1 MLFNYAN
8 VFLFIILGLLMT
20 LVLISVSRLLAP
32 RKTDIPDKYI
42 SYECGE
48 RPVGSARILFNF
60 RFYSVALAFLIFE
73 IELVFIFPCVVVFR
87 KWVGVGAGPLALL
100 EILLFVAI
108 LFLGLIYM
116 WNRGDLRWSKQV
128 DKEESMLL

>member
-20 LVLISVSRLLAP
+20 LVLISVSKLLAP
-32 RKTDIPDKYI
+32 RKTGIPDKYI

-87 KWVGVGAGPLALL
+87 KWVGAGVGPLALV

-108 LFLGLIYM
+108 LFLGLVYM
-116 WNRGDLRWSKQV
+116 WNRGDLQWSKQV
-128 DKEESMLL
+128 DKEETMLL

>member
-20 LVLISVSRLLAP
+20 LVLISVSKLLAP
-32 RKTDIPDKYI
+32 RKTGIPDKYI

-87 KWVGVGAGPLALL
+87 KWVGAGVGPLALM

-108 LFLGLIYM
+108 LFLGLVYM
-116 WNRGDLRWSKQV
+116 WNRGDLQWSKQV
-128 DKEESMLL
+128 DKEETMLL